1 MAKRRK
7 QTPAE
12 KAYNRERRRIQ
23 RQITRMS
30 QRGYDVPENIL
41 PPRPKRITEA
51 SVRRLQK
58 ITTPK
63 LYERSRYI
71 DLETGEL
78 LTGTE
83 GRRLERQ
90 AAALRAAETRRQRRE
105 AARAPRRESPVP
117 SQPQLP
123 VVEYV
128 QFDEQILTVF
138 QMEMTEIYGRNEKL
152 FNYISR
158 WFQLARQRYGDEDLA
173 DALER
178 SKANG
183 EWPGW
188 EGVSDSEI
196 LVGKLTGILEM
207 IGGTSGGRQEILE
220 ALEEGEDWSMYE
232 DEEL

>member
-90 AAALRAAETRRQRRE
+90 ATARRAAETRRQRRE
-105 AARAPRRESPVP
+105 AVRAPRRETPK
-117 SQPQLP
+117 PQLP

>member
-7 QTPAE
+7 QTRAE
-12 KAYNRERRRIQ
+12 KAYNRERRRIE
-23 RQITRMS
+23 RQITRMT

-41 PPRPKRITEA
+41 PPRPKRVTTA

-71 DLETGEL
+71 DVETGEL
-78 LTGTE
+78 LTGAE
-83 GRRLERQ
+83 GRSLERQ
-90 AAALRAAETRRQRRE
+90 ATARRAAETRRQRRE
-105 AARAPRRESPVP
+105 AARATRRETPK
-117 SQPQLP
+117 PQLP

-158 WFQLARQRYGDEDLA
+158 WFQMARQRYGDEDLA

-178 SKANG
+178 AKANG

-207 IGGTSGGRQEILE
+207 VGGTSGGRQEILE
-220 ALEEGEDWSMYE
+220 ALEEGEDWTMYE

>member
-23 RQITRMS
+23 RQINRLS
-30 QRGYDVPENIL
+30 KRGYDVPENLL

-63 LYERSRYI
+63 IYERSRFI
-71 DLETGEL
+71 DFESGEIL
-78 LTGTE
+78 SGTE
-83 GRRLERQ
+83 GRKLERQ
-90 AAALRAAETRRQRRE
+90 AAARRAAETRRI
-105 AARAPRRESPVP
+105 RRESQRKVRPP
-117 SQPQLP
+117 ETLQAQLP
-123 VVEYV
+123 IVEYV

-158 WFQLARQRYGDEDLA
+158 WFKLARQRYGDEDLA
-173 DALER
+173 EALEK

-207 IGGTSGGRQEILE
+207 VGGTSGGRQEILE
-220 ALEEGEDWSMYE
+220 ALEEGEDWTMYE

>member
-12 KAYNRERRRIQ
+12 KAYNREHRRIQ
-23 RQITRMS
+23 RQINRMS
-30 QRGYDVPENIL
+30 KRGYDVPKNIL
-41 PPRPKRITEA
+41 PPRPKRITAA

-63 LYERSRYI
+63 LYERSRFI
-71 DLETGEL
+71 NFETGEI
-78 LTGTE
+78 LTGSE

-90 AAALRAAETRRQRRE
+90 SAARRAAETRRLARE
-105 AARAPRRESPVP
+105 TKREYRHPEP
-117 SQPQLP
+117 LEAQLP

-158 WFQLARQRYGDEDLA
+158 WFQMARQRYGDEDFA
-173 DALER
+173 DALEHA
-178 SKANG
+178 KANG

-207 IGGTSGGRQEILE
+207 VGGTSGGRQEILE
-220 ALEEGEDWSMYE
+220 ALEEGEDWTMYE

>member
-63 LYERSRYI
+63 PYERSRYI

-90 AAALRAAETRRQRRE
+90 AAARRAAETRRQRRE
-105 AARAPRRESPVP
+105 AARAPVP

>member
-7 QTPAE
+7 QTRAE
-12 KAYNRERRRIQ
+12 KAYNRERRRIE
-23 RQITRMS
+23 RQITRMT

-41 PPRPKRITEA
+41 PLRPKRVTTA

-71 DLETGEL
+71 DVETGEM
-78 LTGTE
+78 LTGAE
-83 GRRLERQ
+83 GRSLERQ
-90 AAALRAAETRRQRRE
+90 ATARRAAETRRQRRE
-105 AARAPRRESPVP
+105 AARAPRSETPK
-117 SQPQLP
+117 PQLP

-158 WFQLARQRYGDEDLA
+158 WFQMARQRYGDEDFA

-178 SKANG
+178 AKANG

-207 IGGTSGGRQEILE
+207 VGGTSGGRQEILE
-220 ALEEGEDWSMYE
+220 ALEEGEDWTMYE

>member
-23 RQITRMS
+23 RQITQMS
-30 QRGYDVPENIL
+30 RRGYIVPENIL
-41 PPRPKRITEA
+41 PPRPKRITAA

-58 ITTPK
+58 ITTPRI
-63 LYERSRYI
+63 YERSRYI
-71 DLETGEL
+71 DVETGEI

-90 AAALRAAETRRQRRE
+90 AAARRAAETRRAAREVRRE
-105 AARAPRRESPVP
+105 YIEPEPPQA
-117 SQPQLP
+117 QLP
-123 VVEYV
+123 IVEYV

-158 WFQLARQRYGDEDLA
+158 WFQMARQRYGDEDFA

-178 SKANG
+178 AKANG

-207 IGGTSGGRQEILE
+207 VGGTSGGRQEILE
-220 ALEEGEDWSMYE
+220 ALEEGEDWTMYE

>member
-23 RQITRMS
+23 RQITRVS

-41 PPRPKRITEA
+41 PPQPKRITEA

-58 ITTPK
+58 ITTPRI
-63 LYERSRYI
+63 YERSRYI
-71 DLETGEL
+71 DVETGEI

-90 AAALRAAETRRQRRE
+90 AAARRAAETRRAAREVRRE
-105 AARAPRRESPVP
+105 YIDPEPPQA
-117 SQPQLP
+117 QLP
-123 VVEYV
+123 IVEYV

-158 WFQLARQRYGDEDLA
+158 WFQMARQRYGDEDFA

-178 SKANG
+178 AKANG

-207 IGGTSGGRQEILE
+207 VGGTSGGRQEILE
-220 ALEEGEDWSMYE
+220 ALEEGEDWTMYE

>member
-7 QTPAE
+7 QTRAE
-12 KAYNRERRRIQ
+12 KAYNRERRRIE
-23 RQITRMS
+23 RQIKRMT
-30 QRGYDVPENIL
+30 QRGYAVPENIL
-41 PPRPKRITEA
+41 PPRPKRVTAA

-71 DLETGEL
+71 DVETGEL
-78 LTGTE
+78 LTGAE
-83 GRRLERQ
+83 GRSLERQ
-90 AAALRAAETRRQRRE
+90 AATRRAAETRRQRRE
-105 AARAPRRESPVP
+105 AARAPRRETPK
-117 SQPQLP
+117 PQLP

-158 WFQLARQRYGDEDLA
+158 WFQMARQRYGDEDFA

-178 SKANG
+178 AKANG

-188 EGVSDSEI
+188 EGVSDYEI

-207 IGGTSGGRQEILE
+207 VGGTSGGRQEILE
-220 ALEEGEDWSMYE
+220 ALEEGEDWTMYE

>member
-30 QRGYDVPENIL
+30 QRGYDVPENTL
-41 PPRPKRITEA
+41 PPQPKRITAA

-58 ITTPK
+58 ITTPR
-63 LYERSRYI
+63 LYERSHFI
-71 DLETGEL
+71 DVETGEII
-78 LTGTE
+78 TGAE

-90 AAALRAAETRRQRRE
+90 ASARRAAETRR
-105 AARAPRRESPVP
+105 AAREVKREYREPEPP
-117 SQPQLP
+117 SAYE
-123 VVEYV
+123 VEYV

-158 WFQLARQRYGDEDLA
+158 WFQMARQRYGDEDFA
-173 DALER
+173 DALEHA
-178 SKANG
+178 KANG

-207 IGGTSGGRQEILE
+207 VGGTSGGRQEILE
-220 ALEEGEDWSMYE
+220 ALEEGEDWTMYE

>member
-58 ITTPK
+58 ITTPRI
-63 LYERSRYI
+63 YERSRYI
-71 DLETGEL
+71 DVETGEI

-90 AAALRAAETRRQRRE
+90 AAARRTAETRRAAREARRE
-105 AARAPRRESPVP
+105 YIEPEPPQA
-117 SQPQLP
+117 QLP
-123 VVEYV
+123 IVEYV

-158 WFQLARQRYGDEDLA
+158 WFQMARQRYGDEDFA

-178 SKANG
+178 AKANG

-207 IGGTSGGRQEILE
+207 VGGTSGGRQEILE
-220 ALEEGEDWSMYE
+220 ALEEGEDWTMYE

>member
-7 QTPAE
+7 QTLAE
-12 KAYNRERRRIQ
+12 KAYNREHRRIK
-23 RQITRMS
+23 RQITRMT
-30 QRGYDVPENIL
+30 QRGYDIPENIL
-41 PPRPKRITEA
+41 PPRPKRVTAA

-58 ITTPK
+58 ITTSK

-71 DLETGEL
+71 DVETGEL
-78 LTGTE
+78 LTGAE

-90 AAALRAAETRRQRRE
+90 AAARRAAETRRQRRE
-105 AARAPRRESPVP
+105 AARAPRRETPK
-117 SQPQLP
+117 PQLP

-138 QMEMTEIYGRNEKL
+138 QIEMTEIYGRNEKL

-158 WFQLARQRYGDEDLA
+158 WFQMARQRYGDEDLA
-173 DALER
+173 DALEHA
-178 SKANG
+178 KANG

-220 ALEEGEDWSMYE
+220 ALEEGEDWTMYE

>member
-1 MAKRRK
+1 MAKRKK

-12 KAYNRERRRIQ
+12 RVYTKERRRIQ
-23 RQITRMS
+23 RQINRLS
-30 QRGYDVPENIL
+30 KRGYDVPENLL

-58 ITTPK
+58 ITTLK
-63 LYERSRYI
+63 IYERSRFI
-71 DLETGEL
+71 DFESGEIL
-78 LTGTE
+78 SGTE
-83 GRRLERQ
+83 GRKLERQ
-90 AAALRAAETRRQRRE
+90 AAARRSAETHRI
-105 AARAPRRESPVP
+105 RRESQRKVRPP
-117 SQPQLP
+117 ETLQAQLP
-123 VVEYV
+123 IVEYV

-158 WFQLARQRYGDEDLA
+158 WFKLARQRYGDEDLA
-173 DALER
+173 EALEK

-196 LVGKLTGILEM
+196 LVGKLTGILDL
-207 IGGTSGGRQEILE
+207 IGGTVGGREEIVE
-220 ALEEGEDWSMYE
+220 ALEQGEEWDMYE

>member
-23 RQITRMS
+23 RQISRMS

-41 PPRPKRITEA
+41 PPRPKRITAA

-58 ITTPK
+58 ITTPR
-63 LYERSRYI
+63 LYERSHFI
-71 DLETGEL
+71 VVETGEII
-78 LTGTE
+78 TGAE

-90 AAALRAAETRRQRRE
+90 KSARRAAETRRVARE
-105 AARAPRRESPVP
+105 VKREYREPEPP
-117 SQPQLP
+117 S
-123 VVEYV
+123 VYEVEYV

-158 WFQLARQRYGDEDLA
+158 WFQMARQRYGDEDFA

-178 SKANG
+178 AKANG
-183 EWPGW
+183 EWPSW

-220 ALEEGEDWSMYE
+220 ALEEGEDWTMYE

>member
-23 RQITRMS
+23 RQISRMS

-41 PPRPKRITEA
+41 PPRPKRITAA

-58 ITTPK
+58 ITTPR
-63 LYERSRYI
+63 LYERSHFI
-71 DLETGEL
+71 DVETGEII
-78 LTGTE
+78 TGAE

-90 AAALRAAETRRQRRE
+90 ESARHAAETRR
-105 AARAPRRESPVP
+105 AAREVKREYREPEPP
-117 SQPQLP
+117 S
-123 VVEYV
+123 VYEVEYV

-138 QMEMTEIYGRNEKL
+138 QMEMTEIYGRYEKL
-152 FNYISR
+152 FNHISR
-158 WFQLARQRYGDEDLA
+158 WFQMARQRYGDEDFA

-178 SKANG
+178 AKANG

-207 IGGTSGGRQEILE
+207 VGGTSGGRQEILE
-220 ALEEGEDWSMYE
+220 ALEEGEDWTMYE

>member
-1 MAKRRK
+1 MARRRK
-7 QTPAE
+7 LTPAE

-23 RQITRMS
+23 RQINRMS
-30 QRGYDVPENIL
+30 ERGYDVPENIL
-41 PPRPKRITEA
+41 PPQPKRITAA

-63 LYERSRYI
+63 LYERSRFI
-71 DLETGEL
+71 DVETGEI
-78 LTGTE
+78 LTGSE
-83 GRRLERQ
+83 GRRLERKS
-90 AAALRAAETRRQRRE
+90 AARRAAETRRAVRE
-105 AARAPRRESPVP
+105 TKREYR
-117 SQPQLP
+117 QPEPPEAQLP

-152 FNYISR
+152 FNYVSR
-158 WFQLARQRYGDEDLA
+158 WFQMARQRYGDEDFA

-178 SKANG
+178 AKANG

-207 IGGTSGGRQEILE
+207 VGGTSGGRQEILE
-220 ALEEGEDWSMYE
+220 ALEEGEDWNMYE

>member
-7 QTPAE
+7 QTRAE
-12 KAYNRERRRIQ
+12 KAYNRERRRIE
-23 RQITRMS
+23 RQITRMT

-41 PPRPKRITEA
+41 PPRPKRVTAA

-71 DLETGEL
+71 DVETGEL
-78 LTGTE
+78 LTGAE
-83 GRRLERQ
+83 GRSLERQ
-90 AAALRAAETRRQRRE
+90 ATARRAAETRRQRRE
-105 AARAPRRESPVP
+105 AARAPRRETPK
-117 SQPQLP
+117 PQLP

-158 WFQLARQRYGDEDLA
+158 WFQMARQRYGDEDFA

-178 SKANG
+178 AKANG

-207 IGGTSGGRQEILE
+207 VGGTSGGRQEILE
-220 ALEEGEDWSMYE
+220 ALEEGEDWTMYE

>member
-7 QTPAE
+7 QTRAE
-12 KAYNRERRRIQ
+12 KAYNRERRRIE
-23 RQITRMS
+23 RQITRMT

-41 PPRPKRITEA
+41 PPRPKRVTAA

-71 DLETGEL
+71 DVETGEL
-78 LTGTE
+78 LTGAE
-83 GRRLERQ
+83 GRSLERQ
-90 AAALRAAETRRQRRE
+90 TTARRAAETRRQRRE
-105 AARAPRRESPVP
+105 AARAPRRETPK
-117 SQPQLP
+117 PQLP

-158 WFQLARQRYGDEDLA
+158 WFQMARQRYGDEDFA

-178 SKANG
+178 AKANG

-207 IGGTSGGRQEILE
+207 VGGTSGGRQEILE
-220 ALEEGEDWSMYE
+220 ALEEGEDWTMYE

>member
-41 PPRPKRITEA
+41 PPQPKRITAA

-58 ITTPK
+58 ITTPH
-63 LYERSRYI
+63 LYERSRFF
-71 DLETGEL
+71 DVETGEII
-78 LTGTE
+78 TGAE

-90 AAALRAAETRRQRRE
+90 ASARHAAETRR
-105 AARAPRRESPVP
+105 AAREVKREYRDPEPP
-117 SQPQLP
+117 S
-123 VVEYV
+123 VYEVEYV

-158 WFQLARQRYGDEDLA
+158 WFQMARQRYGDEDFA

-178 SKANG
+178 AKANG

-207 IGGTSGGRQEILE
+207 VGGTSGGRQEILE
-220 ALEEGEDWSMYE
+220 ALEEAEDWTMYE

>member
-12 KAYNRERRRIQ
+12 KAYNRERRRIE
-23 RQITRMS
+23 RQIIRMS

-41 PPRPKRITEA
+41 PARPKRVTAA
-51 SVRRLQK
+51 SVRSLQK

-71 DLETGEL
+71 DVETGEI
-78 LTGTE
+78 LTGSE
-83 GRRLERQ
+83 RRRLERQ
-90 AAALRAAETRRQRRE
+90 ATARRAAETRRQRRE
-105 AARAPRRESPVP
+105 AARAPRREAPVP
-117 SQPQLP
+117 TQPQLP

-128 QFDEQILTVF
+128 QFDEQILTIF
-138 QMEMTEIYGRNEKL
+138 QMEMTEIYARYENL

-207 IGGTSGGRQEILE
+207 IGGTIGGRQEILE
-220 ALEEGEDWSMYE
+220 ALEEGEDWTMYE
-232 DEEL
+232 NEEL

>member
-7 QTPAE
+7 QTRAE

-23 RQITRMS
+23 RQINRMS
-30 QRGYDVPENIL
+30 ERGYDVPENIL
-41 PPRPKRITEA
+41 PPQPKRITAA

-63 LYERSRYI
+63 LYERSRFI
-71 DLETGEL
+71 DVETGEIIS
-78 LTGTE
+78 GTE
-83 GRRLERQ
+83 GRRLERKS
-90 AAALRAAETRRQRRE
+90 AARRAAETRRAVRE
-105 AARAPRRESPVP
+105 TKREYR
-117 SQPQLP
+117 QPEPLEAQLP
-123 VVEYV
+123 IVEYV

-158 WFQLARQRYGDEDLA
+158 WFQMARQRYGDEDFA

-178 SKANG
+178 AKANG

-207 IGGTSGGRQEILE
+207 VGGTSGGRQEILE
-220 ALEEGEDWSMYE
+220 ALEEGEDWTMYE

>member
-30 QRGYDVPENIL
+30 QRGYVVPENIL

-90 AAALRAAETRRQRRE
+90 AAARR

>member
-58 ITTPK
+58 ITTPRI
-63 LYERSRYI
+63 YERSRYI
-71 DLETGEL
+71 DVETGEI

-90 AAALRAAETRRQRRE
+90 AAARRAAETRRAAREVRRE
-105 AARAPRRESPVP
+105 YIEPEP
-117 SQPQLP
+117 PQAQFP
-123 VVEYV
+123 IVEYV

-158 WFQLARQRYGDEDLA
+158 WFQMARQRYGDEDFA

-178 SKANG
+178 AKANG

-207 IGGTSGGRQEILE
+207 VGGTSGGRQEILE
-220 ALEEGEDWSMYE
+220 ALEEGEDWTMYE

>member
-90 AAALRAAETRRQRRE
+90 AAARRAAETRRQRRE
-105 AARAPRRESPVP
+105 AARAPVP

>member
-12 KAYNRERRRIQ
+12 KSYNRERRRIQ

-30 QRGYDVPENIL
+30 RRGYIVPENIL
-41 PPRPKRITEA
+41 PPRPKRITAA

-58 ITTPK
+58 ITTPRI
-63 LYERSRYI
+63 YERSRYI
-71 DLETGEL
+71 DVETGEI

-90 AAALRAAETRRQRRE
+90 AAARRAAETRRAAREVRRE
-105 AARAPRRESPVP
+105 YIEPEPPQA
-117 SQPQLP
+117 QLP
-123 VVEYV
+123 IVEYV

-158 WFQLARQRYGDEDLA
+158 WFQMARQRYGDEDFA

-178 SKANG
+178 AKANG

-207 IGGTSGGRQEILE
+207 VGGTSGGRQEILE
-220 ALEEGEDWSMYE
+220 ALEEGEDWTMYE

>member
-30 QRGYDVPENIL
+30 QRGYVVPENIL
-41 PPRPKRITEA
+41 PPRPKRITAA

-58 ITTPK
+58 ITTPR
-63 LYERSRYI
+63 LYERSHFI
-71 DLETGEL
+71 VVETGEII
-78 LTGTE
+78 TGAE

-90 AAALRAAETRRQRRE
+90 ASARRAAETRR
-105 AARAPRRESPVP
+105 AAREVKREYREPEPP
-117 SQPQLP
+117 S
-123 VVEYV
+123 VYEVEYV

-158 WFQLARQRYGDEDLA
+158 WFQIARQRYGDEDFA

-178 SKANG
+178 AKANG

-207 IGGTSGGRQEILE
+207 VGGTSGGRQEILE
-220 ALEEGEDWSMYE
+220 ALEEGEDWTMYE

>member
-7 QTPAE
+7 QTRAE
-12 KAYNRERRRIQ
+12 KAYNRERRRIE
-23 RQITRMS
+23 RQITRMT

-41 PPRPKRITEA
+41 PPRPKRVTTA
-51 SVRRLQK
+51 SARRLQK

-71 DLETGEL
+71 DVETGEL
-78 LTGTE
+78 LTGAE

-90 AAALRAAETRRQRRE
+90 AAARRAAETRRQRRE
-105 AARAPRRESPVP
+105 AAGGPRGETPK
-117 SQPQLP
+117 PQLP

-138 QMEMTEIYGRNEKL
+138 QIEMAVIFGRYEKL
-152 FNYISR
+152 FNYIAR
-158 WFQLARQRYGDEDLA
+158 WFQMARQRYGDEDFA

-183 EWPGW
+183 EWPSW
-188 EGVSDSEI
+188 EDISNYER

-207 IGGTSGGRQEILE
+207 VGGTPGGRQEILE
-220 ALEEGEDWSMYE
+220 ALEESEDWTTYE
-232 DEEL
+232 NEEL